1 MKTVHNNRWFKP
13 LLAAVLLA
21 CSGLA
26 AAFDLNALSALLAQ
40 RTSGEARFTEERFVT
55 GFDSPLRSSGTLSF
69 RAPDRFAR
77 QTLEPV
83 VESMSVEGN
92 LITLKR
98 AGRTR
103 QMALDAVPELGA
115 MVEAIRGTMTGNAA
129 TLTRHFKVQV
139 QGQPALWTMTLVPR
153 DARLANQVKELQ
165 IVGQS
170 SDVRSIA
177 LSLAGGD
184 RSLMAVEP
192 LQANR

>member
-1 MKTVHNNRWFKP
+1 VKTVHNNRWFKP

>member
-1 MKTVHNNRWFKP
+1 
-13 LLAAVLLA
+13 
-21 CSGLA
+21 
-26 AAFDLNALSALLAQ
+26 LLAQ

>member
-1 MKTVHNNRWFKP
+1 MKTVHNNRWRNP
-13 LLAAVLLA
+13 LLAGLLLA

-40 RTSGEARFTEERFVT
+40 RTAGEARFTEERFVT
-55 GFDSPLRSSGTLSF
+55 GFDSPLRASGTLSF

-77 QTLEPV
+77 HTLEPV
-83 VESMSVEGN
+83 VESMTVEGN

-115 MVEAIRGTMTGNAA
+115 MVEAIRGTLTGNAA
-129 TLTRHFKVQV
+129 TLTRHFKVNV
-139 QGQPALWTMTLVPR
+139 QGQANLWTMTLVPR

-184 RSLMAVEP
+184 RSLMAVDP
-192 LQANR
+192 LQASR